1 MLGGRVGE
9 ATQRPR
15 CTTPRDTPYCERP
28 SLVRA
33 PAARHGGEDPNRH
46 KFGRVGDG
54 SYMHRVG
61 KAGWLAGLRLAAILA
76 AALGVACCQ
85 QNGQGTVPR
94 VNPLAAA
101 NFDVPSKLPRQPSG
115 SVAVTASPTDLRGPQ
130 LYFGTDGAPVP
141 AGAAAA
147 PVVAS
152 GQGAQINFENADI
165 RDFLKAVLAD
175 TLKVSYSV
183 DPRIQ
188 GSATVSSS
196 AALSRQDLLAT
207 VETVLRMNGA
217 AMVAEGAGYRIVP
230 ASEAAGGR
238 VMVQLGSDPT
248 PLPAGYGVSI
258 IPLRFVEA
266 ATVAPLISPVANSN
280 MVRTDPARNLVVVSG
295 PSGDRAAIA
304 EMVAAFDVDA
314 MRGVSAGLFPLRR
327 SDPASMIQELRSV
340 FKLGAEGTPLQGGID
355 FIPVRRLNAVMVV
368 ARQPVRLRQAE
379 TWINRLD
386 QGDKQGVQLYV
397 YRVANGTAENLASIL
412 GQFMGRGRGGS
423 QIGGDGS
430 AVAPALPVQ
439 TASTGAASIPSR
451 ADGASTMDT
460 GAVMSAG
467 EKLGILS
474 DDLNSMVGGDAGTL
488 GSGGAGRGPDPFDGA
503 QIVANKERNSLMVM
517 ATPEA
522 WRKIEA
528 ALRLMDTP
536 RYQVLI
542 EATIA
547 EVTLTDQLRYGVHFW
562 LESGNFSGVFTQNSS
577 FGVNPTVPGFNF
589 IISSGNFRV
598 ILDALASITNVRVM
612 SSPSLAVL
620 DNQTAQLKVGDQVPV
635 ITRQQQ
641 STDNPD
647 APIVNNVEYRDTGV
661 ILQVTPRINP
671 DGQVDLDIRQEVSNV
686 VEGTED
692 RTNPTISQREV
703 GTSVSVASGQTVILG
718 GLISDRQSTG
728 NSGVPVLRDIPL
740 VGNLFSGVS
749 NSDQRTELVILI
761 TPRVIRSAADAK
773 AVAEEF
779 RNRMQLF
786 GAPPPKK

>member
-1 MLGGRVGE
+1 M
-9 ATQRPR
+9 
-15 CTTPRDTPYCERP
+15 
-28 SLVRA
+28 S
-33 PAARHGGEDPNRH
+33 
-46 KFGRVGDG
+46 
-54 SYMHRVG
+54 
-61 KAGWLAGLRLAAILA
+61 
-76 AALGVACCQ
+76 CQ
-85 QNGQGTVPR
+85 QKGQDSLPR
-94 VNPLAAA
+94 YNPLATA
-101 NFDVPSKLPRQPSG
+101 NFDVPSKLARQPSG
-115 SVAVTASPTDLRGPQ
+115 SVAVSSAPNDLRAPQ
-130 LYFGTDGAPVP
+130 LYFGADGAPLP
-141 AGAAAA
+141 AGAAGA
-147 PVVAS
+147 PVVVT

-175 TLKVSYSV
+175 TLKTSYSV

-188 GSATVSSS
+188 GTATVSSS

-217 AMVAEGAGYRIVP
+217 ALIADGSTYRIVP
-230 ASEAAGGR
+230 AGEAAGGR

-258 IPLRFVEA
+258 IPLRFVQA
-266 ATVAPLISPVANSN
+266 ATIAPLISPVANSN
-280 MVRTDPARNLVVVSG
+280 MVRTDPARNLVVISG
-295 PSGDRAAIA
+295 PSSDRAAIA

-327 SDPASMIQELRSV
+327 SDPNSMIQELRSV
-340 FKLGAEGTPLQGGID
+340 FKLGAEGTPMQGGID

-368 ARQPVRLRQAE
+368 AKQPVRLRQAE

-397 YRVANGTAENLASIL
+397 YRVENGTAENLASIM
-412 GQFMGRGRGGS
+412 GQFMGGGRGGS
-423 QIGGDGS
+423 SGGGS
-430 AVAPALPVQ
+430 SPVAPSLPVQ
-439 TASTGAASIPSR
+439 TASTGGSSIPSR
-451 ADGASTMDT
+451 ADGGGTDAS
-460 GAVMSAG
+460 AVMSAG

-474 DDLNSMVGGDAGTL
+474 DDLNSMVGNGAGGG
-488 GSGGAGRGPDPFDGA
+488 GSGSAGRGPDPFDGA

-528 ALRLMDTP
+528 AIRLMDTP
-536 RYQVLI
+536 QYQVLI

-562 LESGNFSGVFTQNSS
+562 LESGNFSSVFTQNNA
-577 FGVNPTVPGFNF
+577 FGVNPSVPGFNF

-598 ILDALASITNVRVM
+598 ILDALASITNVRVV

-641 STDNPD
+641 SSDNSD

-671 DGQVDLDIRQEVSNV
+671 DGQVNLDIRQEVSNV
-686 VEGTED
+686 VEGAPD
-692 RTNPTISQREV
+692 AINPTIAQREV

-718 GLISDRQSTG
+718 GLISDRQSNG
-728 NSGVPVLRDIPL
+728 RSGVPVLRDIPL

-749 NSDQRTELVILI
+749 DNDQRTELVILI
-761 TPRVIRSAADAK
+761 TPKVIRNAADAK
-773 AVAEEF
+773 AIAEEF
-779 RNRMQLF
+779 RSRMQLF

>member
-1 MLGGRVGE
+1 MV
-9 ATQRPR
+9 A
-15 CTTPRDTPYCERP
+15 
-28 SLVRA
+28 
-33 PAARHGGEDPNRH
+33 
-46 KFGRVGDG
+46 GD
-54 SYMHRVG
+54 
-61 KAGWLAGLRLAAILA
+61 
-76 AALGVACCQ
+76 
-85 QNGQGTVPR
+85 
-94 VNPLAAA
+94 
-101 NFDVPSKLPRQPSG
+101 
-115 SVAVTASPTDLRGPQ
+115 
-130 LYFGTDGAPVP
+130 
-141 AGAAAA
+141 
-147 PVVAS
+147 
-152 GQGAQINFENADI
+152 GAQINFENADI

-175 TLKVSYSV
+175 ALRTSYTV
-183 DPRIQ
+183 DPKVQ
-188 GSATVSSS
+188 GTATVASS
-196 AALSRQDLLAT
+196 APLSRQDLLAT

-217 AMVAEGAGYRIVP
+217 AMIGEGANYRIVP
-230 ASEAAGGR
+230 AGEAAGGR

-248 PLPAGYGVSI
+248 PLPAGYGVSV
-258 IPLRFVEA
+258 IPLRFVQA
-266 ATVAPLISPVANSN
+266 ATVVPLVSPVANSN
-280 MVRTDPARNLVVVSG
+280 MVRADPNRNLVVVSG

-304 EMVAAFDVDA
+304 EMIAAFDVDA
-314 MRGVSAGLFPLRR
+314 MKGVSAGLFPLRR

-340 FKLGAEGTPLQGGID
+340 FKLGAEGTPMQGGID

-397 YRVANGTAENLASIL
+397 YRVENGTAENLASIM

-423 QIGGDGS
+423 SSGGDS
-430 AVAPALPVQ
+430 SPVAPSLQVQ
-439 TASTGAASIPSR
+439 TASTGGTSIPSR
-451 ADGASTMDT
+451 ADGGQMDT
-460 GAVMSAG
+460 GTVMSAG

-474 DDLNSMVGGDAGTL
+474 DDLNGMVGGGGGG
-488 GSGGAGRGPDPFDGA
+488 GSGSSAGRGPDPFDGA

-528 ALRLMDTP
+528 AIRLMDMP

-562 LESGNFSGVFTQNSS
+562 LESGNFSSVFTQNNS
-577 FGVNPTVPGFNF
+577 FGVNPAVPGFNF
-589 IISSGNFRV
+589 IIGNGNFRV
-598 ILDALASITNVRVM
+598 ILDALASITNVRVV

-620 DNQTAQLKVGDQVPV
+620 DNQTAQLKVGDQVPI

-686 VEGTED
+686 VEGAPD
-692 RTNPTISQREV
+692 AINPTISQREV

-718 GLISDRQSTG
+718 GLISNRQSVG
-728 NSGVPVLRDIPL
+728 RSGVPVLRDIPL

-749 NSDQRTELVILI
+749 DNDQRTELVILI
-761 TPRVIRSAADAK
+761 TPKVIRNAADAK
-773 AVAEEF
+773 AIAEEF
-779 RNRMQLF
+779 RGRMQLF
-786 GAPPPKK
+786 GTPPPKR

>member
-1 MLGGRVGE
+1 MVTMLAVAGCQ
-9 ATQRPR
+9 TS
-15 CTTPRDTPYCERP
+15 DKP
-28 SLVRA
+28 SV
-33 PAARHGGEDPNRH
+33 PA
-46 KFGRVGDG
+46 
-54 SYMHRVG
+54 
-61 KAGWLAGLRLAAILA
+61 L
-76 AALGVACCQ
+76 
-85 QNGQGTVPR
+85 
-94 VNPLAAA
+94 NPLAAA
-101 NFDVPSKLPRQPSG
+101 NFDVPSKLQRQPSG
-115 SVAVTASPTDLRGPQ
+115 SVAVTAAPNGLRAPQ
-130 LYFGTDGAPVP
+130 LYFGADGAPAP
-141 AGAAAA
+141 GTAAGA
-147 PVVAS
+147 PVVLA

-165 RDFLKAVLAD
+165 RDFLKAVLSD
-175 TLKVSYSV
+175 TLKASYTV
-183 DPRIQ
+183 DPKVQ

-196 AALSRQDLLAT
+196 AALGRQELLAT

-217 AMVAEGAGYRIVP
+217 AMIAEGSAYRIVP

-258 IPLRFVEA
+258 IPLRFVQA
-266 ATVAPLISPVANSN
+266 ATIAPLVSPVANSN
-280 MVRTDPARNLVVVSG
+280 MVRADPVRNLVVVSG

-304 EMVAAFDVDA
+304 EMISAFDVDA

-340 FKLGAEGTPLQGGID
+340 FKLGTEGTPMQGGID

-368 ARQPVRLRQAE
+368 ARQPARLRQAE

-397 YRVANGTAENLASIL
+397 YRVENGTAENLASIM
-412 GQFMGRGRGGS
+412 GQFMGRGRGGDAS
-423 QIGGDGS
+423 QGS
-430 AVAPALPVQ
+430 SSPVAPSLSAQ
-439 TASTGAASIPSR
+439 TASTSTGSIPSR
-451 ADGASTMDT
+451 ADGGGMDS
-460 GAVMSAG
+460 GSIMSAG

-474 DDLNSMVGGDAGTL
+474 DDLSAMVGGGNAGAG
-488 GSGGAGRGPDPFDGA
+488 GSNGTGRGPDPFDGA

-528 ALRLMDTP
+528 AIRLMDTP

-547 EVTLTDQLRYGVHFW
+547 EVTLTEQLRYGVHFW
-562 LESGNFSGVFTQNSS
+562 LESGNFSGVFTQNNS

-598 ILDALASITNVRVM
+598 ILDALASITNVRVV

-686 VEGTED
+686 VEGPED
-692 RTNPTISQREV
+692 RINPTISQREV

-718 GLISDRQSTG
+718 GLISDRQSQG

-749 NSDQRTELVILI
+749 NNDQRTELVILI
-761 TPRVIRSAADAK
+761 TPKVIRGAADAK
-773 AVAEEF
+773 AIAEEF
-779 RNRMQLF
+779 RSRMQLF
-786 GAPPPKK
+786 GQPPPKR

>member
-1 MLGGRVGE
+1 
-9 ATQRPR
+9 
-15 CTTPRDTPYCERP
+15 
-28 SLVRA
+28 
-33 PAARHGGEDPNRH
+33 
-46 KFGRVGDG
+46 
-54 SYMHRVG
+54 MHRVR

-76 AALGVACCQ
+76 AALCMTSCQ
-85 QNGQGTVPR
+85 QKSQGTVPR
-94 VNPLAAA
+94 INPLATA

-115 SVAVTASPTDLRGPQ
+115 SVAVTAAPTDLRAPQ
-130 LYFGTDGAPVP
+130 LYFGTDGSPLP
-141 AGAAAA
+141 AGAAST
-147 PVVAS
+147 PVVVS

-165 RDFLKAVLAD
+165 RDFLKAVIAD
-175 TLKVSYSV
+175 TLKASYSV

-217 AMVAEGAGYRIVP
+217 AMIPDGAAYRIVP
-230 ASEAAGGR
+230 ASEASGGR

-248 PLPAGYGVSI
+248 PLPAGYGVSV
-258 IPLRFVEA
+258 IPLRFIQA
-266 ATVAPLISPVANSN
+266 ATIAPLISPVANSN

-295 PSGDRAAIA
+295 PSSDRAAIA
-304 EMVAAFDVDA
+304 EMVSAFDVDA

-340 FKLGAEGTPLQGGID
+340 FKLGAEGTPMQGGID

-397 YRVANGTAENLASIL
+397 YRVENGTAENLASIM

-423 QIGGDGS
+423 SGGGDGS

-439 TASTGAASIPSR
+439 TASTGASSIPSR
-451 ADGASTMDT
+451 ADSASMDT

-474 DDLNSMVGGDAGTL
+474 DDLNSMVGGGAEAS

-528 ALRLMDTP
+528 AIRLMDTP
-536 RYQVLI
+536 QYQVLI

-562 LESGNFSGVFTQNSS
+562 LESGNFSSVFTQNSS

-598 ILDALASITNVRVM
+598 ILDALASITNVRVV

-620 DNQTAQLKVGDQVPV
+620 DNQTAQLKVGDQVPIV
-635 ITRQQQ
+635 TRQQQ

-647 APIVNNVEYRDTGV
+647 APIVNNLEYRDTGV

-671 DGQVDLDIRQEVSNV
+671 DGQVNLEIRQEVSNV
-686 VEGTED
+686 VESANEGI
-692 RTNPTISQREV
+692 NPTIAQREV

-718 GLISDRQSTG
+718 GLISDRQSVG

-761 TPRVIRSAADAK
+761 TPKVIRNATDAK
-773 AVAEEF
+773 AIAEEF
-779 RNRMQLF
+779 RSRMQLF

>member
-1 MLGGRVGE
+1 
-9 ATQRPR
+9 
-15 CTTPRDTPYCERP
+15 
-28 SLVRA
+28 
-33 PAARHGGEDPNRH
+33 
-46 KFGRVGDG
+46 
-54 SYMHRVG
+54 MHRVG

-76 AALGVACCQ
+76 AALAVVSCQ
-85 QNGQGTVPR
+85 QKNQDSLPR
-94 VNPLAAA
+94 YNPLATA
-101 NFDVPSKLPRQPSG
+101 NFDVPSKQARQPSG
-115 SVAVTASPTDLRGPQ
+115 SVAVTSAPTDLRAPQ
-130 LYFGTDGAPVP
+130 LYFGADGTPLP
-141 AGAAAA
+141 AGAAGA
-147 PVVAS
+147 PVVMS

-175 TLKVSYSV
+175 TLNTSYSV

-188 GSATVSSS
+188 GTATVSSS
-196 AALSRQDLLAT
+196 SALTRQDLLAT
-207 VETVLRMNGA
+207 VETVLRMNGGALIADGA
-217 AMVAEGAGYRIVP
+217 AYRIVP
-230 ASEAAGGR
+230 AGEATGGR

-258 IPLRFVEA
+258 IPLRFVQA
-266 ATVAPLISPVANSN
+266 ATIGPLISPVANSN
-280 MVRTDPARNLVVVSG
+280 MIRTDPARNLVVVSG
-295 PSGDRAAIA
+295 PSSDRAAIA

-327 SDPASMIQELRSV
+327 SDPNSMIQELRSV
-340 FKLGAEGTPLQGGID
+340 FKLGAEGTPMQGGID

-397 YRVANGTAENLASIL
+397 YRVENGTAENLASIM

-423 QIGGDGS
+423 SQGGDS
-430 AVAPALPVQ
+430 SPVAPSLPVQ
-439 TASTGAASIPSR
+439 SASTGASSIPSR
-451 ADGASTMDT
+451 ADGGGMDA

-474 DDLNSMVGGDAGTL
+474 DDLNSMVGGSAGGG
-488 GSGGAGRGPDPFDGA
+488 GSGGAGRGADPFDGA

-528 ALRLMDTP
+528 AIRLMDTP

-562 LESGNFSGVFTQNSS
+562 LESGNFSSVFTQNNA
-577 FGVNPTVPGFNF
+577 FGVNPSVPGFNF

-598 ILDALASITNVRVM
+598 ILDALASITNVRVV

-620 DNQTAQLKVGDQVPV
+620 DNQTAQLKVGDQVPI

-686 VEGTED
+686 VEGAPD
-692 RTNPTISQREV
+692 AINPTISQREV

-718 GLISDRQSTG
+718 GLISDRQSNG
-728 NSGVPVLRDIPL
+728 RSGVPVLRDIPL
-740 VGNLFSGVS
+740 VGNLFSGIS
-749 NSDQRTELVILI
+749 DNDQRTELVILI
-761 TPRVIRSAADAK
+761 TPKVIRNAADAK
-773 AVAEEF
+773 AIAEEF
-779 RNRMQLF
+779 RSRMQLF
-786 GAPPPKK
+786 GAPPKK

>member
-1 MLGGRVGE
+1 
-9 ATQRPR
+9 
-15 CTTPRDTPYCERP
+15 
-28 SLVRA
+28 
-33 PAARHGGEDPNRH
+33 
-46 KFGRVGDG
+46 
-54 SYMHRVG
+54 MHRVG
-61 KAGWLAGLRLAAILA
+61 KAGWLAGLRVVAILA
-76 AALGVACCQ
+76 AALGVMSCQ
-85 QNGQGTVPR
+85 QKGQDSLPR
-94 VNPLAAA
+94 YNPLATA
-101 NFDVPSKLPRQPSG
+101 NFDVPSKLARQPSG
-115 SVAVTASPTDLRGPQ
+115 SVAVSSAPNDLRAPQ
-130 LYFGTDGAPVP
+130 LYFGADGAPLP
-141 AGAAAA
+141 AGAAGA
-147 PVVAS
+147 PVVVT

-175 TLKVSYSV
+175 TLKTSYSV

-188 GSATVSSS
+188 GTATVSSS

-217 AMVAEGAGYRIVP
+217 ALIADGSTYRIVP
-230 ASEAAGGR
+230 AGEAAGGR

-258 IPLRFVEA
+258 IPLRFVQA
-266 ATVAPLISPVANSN
+266 ATIAPLISPVANSN
-280 MVRTDPARNLVVVSG
+280 MVRTDPARNLVVISG
-295 PSGDRAAIA
+295 PSSDRAAIA

-327 SDPASMIQELRSV
+327 SDPNSMIQELRSV
-340 FKLGAEGTPLQGGID
+340 FKLGAEGTPMQGGID

-368 ARQPVRLRQAE
+368 AKQPVRLRQAE

-397 YRVANGTAENLASIL
+397 YRVENGTAENLASIM
-412 GQFMGRGRGGS
+412 GQFMGGGRGGS
-423 QIGGDGS
+423 SGGGS
-430 AVAPALPVQ
+430 SPVAPSLPVQ
-439 TASTGAASIPSR
+439 TASTGGSSIPSR
-451 ADGASTMDT
+451 ADGGGTDAS
-460 GAVMSAG
+460 AVMSAG

-474 DDLNSMVGGDAGTL
+474 DDLNSMVGNGAGGG
-488 GSGGAGRGPDPFDGA
+488 GSGSAGRGPDPFDGA

-528 ALRLMDTP
+528 AIRLMDTP
-536 RYQVLI
+536 QYQVLI

-562 LESGNFSGVFTQNSS
+562 LESGNFSSVFTQNNA
-577 FGVNPTVPGFNF
+577 FGVNPSVPGFNF

-598 ILDALASITNVRVM
+598 ILDALASITNVRVV

-641 STDNPD
+641 SSDNSD

-671 DGQVDLDIRQEVSNV
+671 DGQVNLDIRQEVSNV
-686 VEGTED
+686 VEGAPD
-692 RTNPTISQREV
+692 AINPTIAQREV

-718 GLISDRQSTG
+718 GLISDRQSNG
-728 NSGVPVLRDIPL
+728 RSGVPVLRDIPL

-749 NSDQRTELVILI
+749 DNDQRTELVILI
-761 TPRVIRSAADAK
+761 TPKVIRNAADAK
-773 AVAEEF
+773 AIAEEF
-779 RNRMQLF
+779 RSRMQLF

>member
-1 MLGGRVGE
+1 MI
-9 ATQRPR
+9 A
-15 CTTPRDTPYCERP
+15 
-28 SLVRA
+28 
-33 PAARHGGEDPNRH
+33 
-46 KFGRVGDG
+46 
-54 SYMHRVG
+54 
-61 KAGWLAGLRLAAILA
+61 
-76 AALGVACCQ
+76 
-85 QNGQGTVPR
+85 
-94 VNPLAAA
+94 
-101 NFDVPSKLPRQPSG
+101 
-115 SVAVTASPTDLRGPQ
+115 
-130 LYFGTDGAPVP
+130 DGA
-141 AGAAAA
+141 
-147 PVVAS
+147 S
-152 GQGAQINFENADI
+152 
-165 RDFLKAVLAD
+165 
-175 TLKVSYSV
+175 
-183 DPRIQ
+183 
-188 GSATVSSS
+188 
-196 AALSRQDLLAT
+196 
-207 VETVLRMNGA
+207 
-217 AMVAEGAGYRIVP
+217 YRIVP
-230 ASEAAGGR
+230 AGEAAGGR

-248 PLPAGYGVSI
+248 PLPAGYGVSV
-258 IPLRFVEA
+258 IPLRFVQA
-266 ATVAPLISPVANSN
+266 ATIVPLVSPVANSN
-280 MVRTDPARNLVVVSG
+280 MVRSDPNRNLVVVSG

-304 EMVAAFDVDA
+304 EMIAAFDVDA

-340 FKLGAEGTPLQGGID
+340 FKLGAEGTPMQGGID

-397 YRVANGTAENLASIL
+397 YRVENGTAENLASIM

-423 QIGGDGS
+423 SSGGDS
-430 AVAPALPVQ
+430 SPVAPSLRVQ
-439 TASTGAASIPSR
+439 TASTGGTSIPSR
-451 ADGASTMDT
+451 ADGGQMDT
-460 GAVMSAG
+460 AAVMSAG

-474 DDLNSMVGGDAGTL
+474 DDLNGMVGGGGGG
-488 GSGGAGRGPDPFDGA
+488 GSGGSAGRGPDPFDGA

-528 ALRLMDTP
+528 AIRLMDTP

-547 EVTLTDQLRYGVHFW
+547 EVTLTDQLRYGVHAW
-562 LESGNFSGVFTQNSS
+562 LESGNFSGVFTQNNT

-589 IISSGNFRV
+589 IIGSGNFRV
-598 ILDALASITNVRVM
+598 ILDALGSITNVRVV

-620 DNQTAQLKVGDQVPV
+620 DNQTAQLKVGDQVPI

-686 VEGTED
+686 VEGAPD
-692 RTNPTISQREV
+692 AINPTIAQREV

-718 GLISDRQSTG
+718 GLISNRQSFG
-728 NSGVPVLRDIPL
+728 RSGVPVLRDIPL

-749 NSDQRTELVILI
+749 DNDQRTELVILI
-761 TPRVIRSAADAK
+761 TPKVIRNAADAK
-773 AVAEEF
+773 AIAEEF
-779 RNRMQLF
+779 RGRMQLF

>member
-1 MLGGRVGE
+1 MYRICKARWLPGPHFVVAFALVMAIGGCQTTG
-9 ATQRPR
+9 QRSL
-15 CTTPRDTPYCERP
+15 P
-28 SLVRA
+28 S
-33 PAARHGGEDPNRH
+33 
-46 KFGRVGDG
+46 F
-54 SYMHRVG
+54 
-61 KAGWLAGLRLAAILA
+61 
-76 AALGVACCQ
+76 
-85 QNGQGTVPR
+85 
-94 VNPLAAA
+94 NPVESA
-101 NFDVPSKLPRQPSG
+101 NFDVPSKLARQPSG
-115 SVAVTASPTDLRGPQ
+115 SVAVTSAPTDLRAPQ
-130 LYFGTDGAPVP
+130 LYFGADGAPLP
-141 AGAAAA
+141 AGAAGA
-147 PVVAS
+147 PVVVT

-175 TLKVSYSV
+175 TLKASYSV

-188 GSATVSSS
+188 GTAMVSSS

-217 AMVAEGAGYRIVP
+217 ALIADGATYRIVP
-230 ASEAAGGR
+230 AGEAAGGR

-258 IPLRFVEA
+258 IPLRFVQA
-266 ATVAPLISPVANSN
+266 ATIAPLISPVANSN

-295 PSGDRAAIA
+295 PSDDRAAIA

-340 FKLGAEGTPLQGGID
+340 FKLGAEGAPMQGGID

-368 ARQPVRLRQAE
+368 AKQPVRLRQAE

-397 YRVANGTAENLASIL
+397 YRVENGTAENLASIM
-412 GQFMGRGRGGS
+412 GQFMGGGRGGS
-423 QIGGDGS
+423 SGGGS
-430 AVAPALPVQ
+430 SPVAPSLPVQ
-439 TASTGAASIPSR
+439 TASTSASSIPSR
-451 ADGASTMDT
+451 ADGGAMDAGT
-460 GAVMSAG
+460 VMSAG

-474 DDLNSMVGGDAGTL
+474 DDLNSMVGGGAGGGGL
-488 GSGGAGRGPDPFDGA
+488 GNAGRGPDPFDGA

-528 ALRLMDTP
+528 AIRLMDTP
-536 RYQVLI
+536 QYQVLI

-562 LESGNFSGVFTQNSS
+562 LESGNFSSVFTQNSG
-577 FGVNPTVPGFNF
+577 FGVNPSVPGFNF

-598 ILDALASITNVRVM
+598 ILDALASITNVRVV

-641 STDNPD
+641 SSDNSD

-671 DGQVDLDIRQEVSNV
+671 DGQVNLEIRQEVSNV
-686 VEGTED
+686 VEGAPD
-692 RTNPTISQREV
+692 AINPTIAQREV

-718 GLISDRQSTG
+718 GLISDRQSNG
-728 NSGVPVLRDIPL
+728 RSGVPVLRDIPL

-749 NSDQRTELVILI
+749 DNDQRTELVILI
-761 TPRVIRSAADAK
+761 TPKVIRNAADAK
-773 AVAEEF
+773 AIAEEF
-779 RNRMQLF
+779 RSRMQLF